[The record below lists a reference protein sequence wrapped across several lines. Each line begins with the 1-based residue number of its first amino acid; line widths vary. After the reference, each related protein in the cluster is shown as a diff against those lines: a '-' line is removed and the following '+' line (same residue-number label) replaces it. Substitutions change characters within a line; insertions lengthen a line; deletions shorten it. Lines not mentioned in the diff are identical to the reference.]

1 MSQVAA
7 LLETL
12 KREMKAAGITYA
24 MAGAQLGLSESSIK
38 RLFSDQHLSLERLE
52 QLCALVGLDITTL
65 VRKMGEERK
74 RIAMLSRE
82 QEREVAAH
90 PKLLL
95 VAICVLNRLSFD
107 EIVATYTIGEHECI
121 QLLARLDRLKIID
134 LLPNNRFRLVVDED
148 FRWIPDGPIQRFF
161 RREVQPA
168 FLDSNFTGSGE
179 KLLFQSGMLSR
190 AAMDTL
196 QRRMEKLLAE
206 FNEQHQA
213 DIELPLEQRFGCSIL
228 VAMRAWEFAYFSQF
242 RRQPSAKQV

>member
-1 MSQVAA
+1 MLILIGGGMSQIAA

-12 KREMKAAGITYA
+12 KREMKAAGVTYA
-24 MAGAQLGLSESSIK
+24 MAGTQLGLSESSIK

-65 VRKMGEERK
+65 VRKMAEERK

-148 FRWIPDGPIQRFF
+148 FRKVGLVVDPTVEVGGP
-161 RREVQPA
+161 
-168 FLDSNFTGSGE
+168 LDSPYHGTAQGSAG
-179 KLLFQSGMLSR
+179 
-190 AAMDTL
+190 
-196 QRRMEKLLAE
+196 
-206 FNEQHQA
+206 
-213 DIELPLEQRFGCSIL
+213 L
-228 VAMRAWEFAYFSQF
+228 VAARHQGVGRDVLRAVPRLSA
-242 RRQPSAKQV
+242 RRVLASSS